1 MRLRCWLCTPDV
13 VRWCGDPKAQTVLL
27 RKDLDVPRMVMR
39 IVSYEGRPFAYVQD
53 YDVRA
58 WPQPHFNHL
67 PAGSRAID
75 TFIGEPSMIGQ
86 GHGSAFLRLVAERL
100 RAEGAP
106 VVAVDPDAGNLR
118 ARRAYEKA
126 GFCGQDLVETGAEPV
141 VLMIFGGG
149 VCAIPLA

>member
-1 MRLRCWLCTPDV
+1 
-13 VRWCGDPKAQTVLL
+13 LL
-27 RKDLDVPRMVMR
+27 QKDLDELRMVMR

-53 YDVRA
+53 YDVHA

-86 GHGSAFLRLVAERL
+86 GHGSAFLRLLAERL

-126 GFCGQDLVETGAEPV
+126 GFCGQDLIEAGAGPV
-141 VLMIFGGG
+141 VLMI
-149 VCAIPLA
+149 LAEGFVRYRLA